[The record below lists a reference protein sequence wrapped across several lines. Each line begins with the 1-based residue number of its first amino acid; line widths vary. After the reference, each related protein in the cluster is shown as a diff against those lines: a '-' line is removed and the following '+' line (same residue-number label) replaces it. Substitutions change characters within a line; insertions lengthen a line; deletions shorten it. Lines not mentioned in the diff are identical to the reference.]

1 MTFYISTR
9 IKRSCLGRAIIKYL
23 AYKTRVFD
31 GALIGIVDPCFG
43 SRNTVD
49 IRVPPGAK
57 NYLIAISSPLKGDSG
72 DAESCG
78 VGSVILEEPG
88 RPVSGHE
95 PSEPDDQGNPG
106 EDKQKTYETTQEF
119 IVVSPNS
126 DDQYAIKITGTGL
139 TETRIN
145 YANKSA
151 IKNSRLI
158 SQVHVVG
165 V

>member
-1 MTFYISTR
+1 
-9 IKRSCLGRAIIKYL
+9 LL
-23 AYKTRVFD
+23 V
-31 GALIGIVDPCFG
+31 
-43 SRNTVD
+43 
-49 IRVPPGAK
+49 IRVIDRAVCVYHFCK
-57 NYLIAISSPLKGDSG
+57 TQFLNLCQDKIKVILSATCAISSPLKGDSG

-106 EDKQKTYETTQEF
+106 EDK
-119 IVVSPNS
+119 
-126 DDQYAIKITGTGL
+126 L
-139 TETRIN
+139 
-145 YANKSA
+145 
-151 IKNSRLI
+151 